1 MTDHEFLARFE
12 ACTLDPF
19 HHQDHVRAAFLY
31 LRRYSALEAIERFSA
46 GLRNFAAAKGKPGLY
61 HETVTWAYLFLIRE
75 RMLQREAGQSWDEF
89 AARNPDLLNW
99 KESILRKYY
108 CEETLASD
116 LARSVFLLPDK
127 LPLR

>member
-1 MTDHEFLARFE
+1 
-12 ACTLDPF
+12 
-19 HHQDHVRAAFLY
+19 V
-31 LRRYSALEAIERFSA
+31 
-46 GLRNFAAAKGKPGLY
+46 G
-61 HETVTWAYLFLIRE
+61 E
-75 RMLQREAGQSWDEF
+75 RMLQRETGQSWDEF

>member
-1 MTDHEFLARFE
+1 MTDNEFLARFE

-46 GLRNFAAAKGKPGLY
+46 GLRNFAAVKGKPGLY

-75 RMLQREAGQSWDEF
+75 RMLQRETGQSWDEF
-89 AARNPDLLNW
+89 ATRNPDLLNW